1 MNLTNK
7 LTFVGKSES
16 MTFEGYFVIAV
27 IVIMIIALVNDWMRP
42 GLLLFSA
49 LVVLMAAGVVNTEES
64 LAGFSNKGM
73 LTVAVL
79 FLVSEGV
86 RQTGALNI
94 VARAFLP
101 RRRGKMPITLTKI
114 LLPVS
119 FISAFLNNTPVVIIF
134 APMVRKWAEKMNLS
148 PQKFLIPLSYATI
161 LGGICTLIGTSTNLV
176 VHGLML
182 ENGFK
187 GLYMFELGKVGIW
200 IALAGFIY
208 LAFIGHRILPGKK
221 NNNRRNILDYKEYFL
236 DATLPANSSLVGEE
250 ITNGRSH
257 QLKNIIVHSIER
269 HGEII
274 DSRKGKYKIQQDDKL
289 VIAVKP
295 DVLEN
300 LVPQRKLEFK
310 ALKGFGKFYKSTEIK
325 QIEAVIAPRF
335 PGINQTVDEF
345 DFLNHYQA
353 EVLAV
358 HRNGET
364 ISTNVGSFR
373 MKAGDS
379 IVLLTNE
386 YFIKNWGESTS
397 FYLTSFI
404 GEIPPPR
411 YKGQRLIAILLVLI
425 MIIGAT
431 VGRYF
436 PEINGNH
443 MDMFY
448 FAAIVAVVMAW
459 VNILPN
465 RKYTKAIS
473 WDVLITIACAFGLSK
488 ALQNSGAADS
498 IAMTAINFSK
508 SFGPLGVLITIYLI
522 TTISTEIITNNAAAA
537 LVFPIAYSAATQM
550 HVDPKPFFI
559 AICIA
564 ASASF
569 STPIGYQTNLIVQ
582 GLGNYKFADYVKVG
596 LPLNIIAF
604 VISIILIPRI
614 WPF

>member
-1 MNLTNK
+1 
-7 LTFVGKSES
+7 
-16 MTFEGYFVIAV
+16 MTFEGYFVLGV
-27 IVIMIIALVNDWMRP
+27 ILIMIVALVNDWMRP
-42 GLLLFSA
+42 GMLLFST
-49 LVVLMAAGVVNTEES
+49 LVVLMATGVINTNES

-94 VARAFLP
+94 LARAFLP
-101 RRRGKMPITLTKI
+101 RRRGRMPITLAKI
-114 LLPVS
+114 LIPVS
-119 FISAFLNNTPVVIIF
+119 ALSAFLNNTPVVIIF

-182 ENGFK
+182 ENDLS
-187 GLYMFELGKVGIW
+187 GLHMFELGKVGIW
-200 IALAGFIY
+200 IALAGFLY
-208 LAFIGHRILPGKK
+208 LSFIGHKILPGKK
-221 NNNRRNILDYKEYFL
+221 HKNKRNRLDYKEYYL
-236 DATLPANSSLVGEE
+236 DANIPNNSSLVGEE
-250 ITNGRSH
+250 INNGRTH
-257 QLKNIIVHSIER
+257 QLKGVIIRTIER
-269 HGEII
+269 EGETI
-274 DSRKGKYKIQQDDKL
+274 DTSKGRFTLEQDDTL
-289 VIAVKP
+289 VISVKNEI
-295 DVLEN
+295 LETLIN
-300 LVPQRKLEFK
+300 QRKLEFK
-310 ALKGFGKFYKSTEIK
+310 ALKGFGRFYKSTDIK
-325 QIEAVIAPRF
+325 QIEAVLAPRF
-335 PGINQTVDEF
+335 PGINQTIDEF

-364 ISTNVGSFR
+364 ISTNVGSVR
-373 MKAGDS
+373 MKDGDS
-379 IVLLTNE
+379 LVLLTNE
-386 YFIKNWGESTS
+386 NFIKNWGESKV

-411 YKGQRLIAILLVLI
+411 YKGQRLFALLLVLL

-431 VGRYF
+431 FGRYF
-436 PEINGNH
+436 PEVGGNQL
-443 MDMFY
+443 DMFY
-448 FAAIVAVVMAW
+448 FAAIVAVLMAW
-459 VNILPN
+459 INVLPN

-522 TTISTEIITNNAAAA
+522 TTIFTELITNNAAAA
-537 LVFPIAYSAATQM
+537 LVFPIAYSAATQLG
-550 HVDPKPFFI
+550 VDPKPFFI
-559 AICIA
+559 TICIA

-569 STPIGYQTNLIVQ
+569 ATPIGYQTNLLVQ
-582 GLGNYKFADYVKVG
+582 GLGNYKFSDYTKTG
-596 LPLNIIAF
+596 LPLNILAF
-604 VISIILIPRI
+604 IISIILIPII

>member
-1 MNLTNK
+1 
-7 LTFVGKSES
+7 
-16 MTFEGYFVIAV
+16 MTFEGYFVIGV
-27 IVIMIIALVNDWMRP
+27 IVLMIVALVNDWMRP
-42 GLLLFSA
+42 GMLLFSA
-49 LVVLMAAGVVNTEES
+49 LVVLMASGVINTQES

-101 RRRGKMPITLTKI
+101 KRRGKMPIILAKI
-114 LLPVS
+114 LIPVS
-119 FISAFLNNTPVVIIF
+119 VISAFLNNTPVVIIF
-134 APMVRKWAEKMNLS
+134 APMVRNWAEKMNLS

-182 ENGFK
+182 ENGLQ

-200 IALAGFIY
+200 IALAGFVY
-208 LAFIGHRILPGKK
+208 LMFIGHKLLPRKK
-221 NNNRRNILDYKEYFL
+221 NNNKRNRQDYKEYFL
-236 DATLPANSSLVGEE
+236 DATLPPNSSLAEVE
-250 ITNGRSH
+250 IVNGRTH
-257 QLKNIIVHSIER
+257 QLKDVIVISIER
-269 HGEII
+269 NGDII
-274 DSRKGKYKIQQDDKL
+274 DTRKGRFNLENDDKL
-289 VIAVKP
+289 VIAVKSEN
-295 DVLEN
+295 LEN
-300 LVPQRKLEFK
+300 LINRRKLEFK
-310 ALKGFGKFYKSTEIK
+310 ALKGFGKFYKSTDIK

-335 PGINQTVDEF
+335 PGINQTIDEF

-364 ISTNVGSFR
+364 ISTNVGSIR

-379 IVLLTNE
+379 IMLLTNE
-386 YFIKNWGESTS
+386 NFIKNWGESKI

-411 YKGQRLIAILLVLI
+411 YRGQRLFALLLVLL

-431 VGRYF
+431 FGRYL
-436 PEINGNH
+436 PEVGGNQL
-443 MDMFY
+443 DMFY
-448 FAAIVAVVMAW
+448 FASIVAVLMTW
-459 VNILPN
+459 INILPN

-498 IAMTAINFSK
+498 IATTAINFSK
-508 SFGPLGVLITIYLI
+508 SFGPIGVLITIYLI
-522 TTISTEIITNNAAAA
+522 TTIFTEIITNNAAAA
-537 LVFPIAYSAATQM
+537 LIFPIAYSAANQM
-550 HVDPKPFFI
+550 GVDPKPFFI

-569 STPIGYQTNLIVQ
+569 ATPIGYQTNLLVQ
-582 GLGNYKFADYVKVG
+582 GLGNYKFSDYTKAG
-596 LPLNIIAF
+596 LPLNILAF
-604 VISIILIPRI
+604 IISVILIPLI

>member
-1 MNLTNK
+1 
-7 LTFVGKSES
+7 

-27 IVIMIIALVNDWMRP
+27 IILMIIALINDWMRP

-49 LVVLMAAGVVNTEES
+49 LVVLMAAGIVNTNES

-94 VARAFLP
+94 VARTFLP
-101 RRRGKMPITLTKI
+101 KRRGKMPVTLAKI
-114 LLPVS
+114 LIPVS

-134 APMVRKWAEKMNLS
+134 APMVRAWAEKMNLS

-182 ENGFK
+182 ENGFD

-208 LAFIGHRILPGKK
+208 LSFIGHRLLPGKK
-221 NNNRRNILDYKEYFL
+221 NKNKRDVLDYKEYFL
-236 DATLPANSSLVGEE
+236 DATLPPNSPLAGEE
-250 ITNGRSH
+250 INNGRTH
-257 QLKNIIVHSIER
+257 QLKDTIIHSIER
-269 HGEII
+269 EEEII
-274 DSRKGKYKIQQDDKL
+274 ETRKGKFTLQQNDKL
-289 VIAVKP
+289 VIAVKSE
-295 DVLEN
+295 VLEN

-310 ALKGFGKFYKSTEIK
+310 ALKGFGKFYKSTDIK

-335 PGINQTVDEF
+335 PGINKTVEDF

-358 HRNGET
+358 YRNGET

-379 IVLLTNE
+379 LVLLTNE
-386 YFIKNWGESTS
+386 NFIKNWGESTG

-411 YKGQRLIAILLVLI
+411 YKGQRLLALLLVLL
-425 MIIGAT
+425 MILGAT
-431 VGRYF
+431 FGRYL
-436 PEINGNH
+436 PEVGGNKL
-443 MDMFY
+443 DMFY
-448 FAAIVAVVMAW
+448 FAAVVAVLMAW
-459 VNILPN
+459 INVLPN

-473 WDVLITIACAFGLSK
+473 WDILITIACAFGLSK
-488 ALQNSGAADS
+488 ALQNSGAADG
-498 IAMTAINFSK
+498 IATTAINFSK
-508 SFGPLGVLITIYLI
+508 SFGPIGVLITIYLI
-522 TTISTEIITNNAAAA
+522 TNIFTEIITNNAAAA
-537 LVFPIAYSAATQM
+537 LIFPIAYSAATQM
-550 HVDPKPFFI
+550 GVDPKPFFI

-569 STPIGYQTNLIVQ
+569 SSPIGYQTNLLVQ
-582 GLGNYKFADYVKVG
+582 GLGNYKFGDYVKVG
-596 LPLNIIAF
+596 LPLNLIAF
-604 VISIILIPRI
+604 IISVILIPMI

>member
-1 MNLTNK
+1 
-7 LTFVGKSES
+7 

-27 IVIMIIALVNDWMRP
+27 IVLMIIALVNDWMRP

-49 LVVLMAAGVVNTEES
+49 LVVLMAGGIVSTEES

-86 RQTGALNI
+86 RNSGALNI

-101 RRRGKMPITLTKI
+101 KRRGKMPILLAKI
-114 LLPVS
+114 LIPVS

-134 APMVRKWAEKMNLS
+134 APMVRAWAEKMNLS

-182 ENGFK
+182 ENGFN
-187 GLYMFELGKVGIW
+187 GLFMFELGKVGIW

-208 LAFIGHRILPGKK
+208 LSFIGHRLLPGKK
-221 NNNRRNILDYKEYFL
+221 NNNKRDSLDYKEYFL
-236 DATLPANSSLVGEE
+236 DATLPRNSVLAGEE
-250 ITNGRSH
+250 INNGRSH
-257 QLKNIIVHSIER
+257 QLKDIIVHSIER
-269 HGEII
+269 DQEII
-274 DSRKGKYKIQQDDKL
+274 DTRKGKFTLQQDDKL

-295 DVLEN
+295 EVLET
-300 LVPQRKLEFK
+300 LVPQRRLQFK
-310 ALKGFGKFYKSTEIK
+310 ALKGFGRFYKSTDIK
-325 QIEAVIAPRF
+325 QIEVVIAPRF
-335 PGINQTVDEF
+335 PGINQTVEQF

-364 ISTNVGSFR
+364 ISTDVGSFR

-379 IVLLTNE
+379 LVLLTNE
-386 YFIKNWGESTS
+386 HFIKNWGESTS

-404 GEIPPPR
+404 GEIPPPL
-411 YKGQRLIAILLVLI
+411 YKGQRLFALLLVLL
-425 MIIGAT
+425 MILGAT
-431 VGRYF
+431 FGRYL
-436 PEINGNH
+436 PDVGGNKL
-443 MDMFY
+443 DMFY
-448 FAAIVAVVMAW
+448 FAAIVAVLMAW
-459 VNILPN
+459 INVLPN

-498 IAMTAINFSK
+498 IATTAINFSK
-508 SFGPLGVLITIYLI
+508 AFGPIGVLVTVYLI
-522 TTISTEIITNNAAAA
+522 TTIFTEIITNNAAAA
-537 LVFPIAYSAATQM
+537 LVFPIAFSAANQM
-550 HVDPKPFFI
+550 GIDPKPFFI

-569 STPIGYQTNLIVQ
+569 STPIGYQTNLLVQ
-582 GLGNYKFADYVKVG
+582 GLGNYKFGDYIKVG
-596 LPLNIIAF
+596 LPMNLIAF
-604 VISIILIPRI
+604 IISVTLIPMI

>member
-1 MNLTNK
+1 
-7 LTFVGKSES
+7 
-16 MTFEGYFVIAV
+16 MTFEGYFVLTV
-27 IVIMIIALVNDWMRP
+27 IIIMIIALIYDWMRP

-49 LVVLMAAGVVNTEES
+49 LIVLMAAGVINSKES

-94 VARAFLP
+94 VAKAFLP
-101 RRRGKMPITLTKI
+101 KRRGKMSITMAKI
-114 LLPVS
+114 MIPVS
-119 FISAFLNNTPVVIIF
+119 AISAFLNNTPVVIIF
-134 APMVRKWAEKMNLS
+134 APMIRNWAEKMNLS

-182 ENGFK
+182 ENGTK
-187 GLYMFELGKVGIW
+187 GLNMFELGKVGIW

-208 LAFIGHRILPGKK
+208 LSFFAHKLLPGQK
-221 NNNRRNILDYKEYFL
+221 NKTKRQRHDYKEYFL
-236 DATLPANSSLVGEE
+236 DAGVPANSSLAGEE
-250 ITNGRSH
+250 ITNGRCH
-257 QLKNIIVHSIER
+257 QLKNITVYSIER
-269 HGEII
+269 DGEII
-274 DSRKGKYKIQQDDKL
+274 DSRKGKQAIRANDKL
-289 VIAVKP
+289 VIAVRSEALIP
-295 DVLEN
+295 LIT
-300 LVPQRKLEFK
+300 QRKLELK
-310 ALKGFGKFYKSTEIK
+310 AMQGFGKFYKSTDIK

-335 PGINQTVDEF
+335 PGINQTIDEF

-358 HRNGET
+358 YRNGET
-364 ISTNVGSFR
+364 VSTNVGSVR

-379 IVLLTNE
+379 LVLLTNE
-386 YFIKNWGESTS
+386 NFIKNWSGSTS

-404 GEIPPPR
+404 GEVPPPR
-411 YKGQRLIAILLVLI
+411 YKGQRLFALLLVLL
-425 MIIGAT
+425 MI
-431 VGRYF
+431 VGTTAGQF
-436 PEINGNH
+436 LPEIDGEH
-443 MDMFY
+443 PDMFY
-448 FAAIVAVVMAW
+448 FAALVAILMSW

-473 WDVLITIACAFGLSK
+473 WDVLITIACAFGISK

-522 TTISTEIITNNAAAA
+522 TNIFTEVITNNAAAA
-537 LVFPIAYSAATQM
+537 LIFPIAFSAAHQL
-550 HVDPKPFFI
+550 HVDPKPFCI

-569 STPIGYQTNLIVQ
+569 STPIGYQTNLLVQ
-582 GLGNYKFADYVKVG
+582 GLGNYKFGDYVKTG
-596 LPLNIIAF
+596 IPLNIIAF
-604 VISIILIPRI
+604 IISVTLIPLI

>member
-1 MNLTNK
+1 
-7 LTFVGKSES
+7 
-16 MTFEGYFVIAV
+16 MTFEGYFVLAV
-27 IVIMIIALVNDWMRP
+27 IVIMIVALVYDWMRP

-49 LVVLMAAGVVNTEES
+49 LVVLMATGVVNTQES

-101 RRRGKMPITLTKI
+101 KRRGKMPITLAKI
-114 LLPVS
+114 LIPVS
-119 FISAFLNNTPVVIIF
+119 AISAFLNNTPVVIIF
-134 APMVRKWAEKMNLS
+134 APMIKNWAEKMNLS

-182 ENGFK
+182 QNNLS

-208 LAFIGHRILPGKK
+208 LAFLGHKLLPGQK
-221 NNNRRNILDYKEYFL
+221 NRSKRHYQDYKEYFL
-236 DATLPANSSLVGEE
+236 DACLPQNSSLVGQE
-250 ITNGRSH
+250 INNGRTH
-257 QLKNIIVHSIER
+257 LLKDIIIHSIER
-269 HGEII
+269 DNKII
-274 DSRKGKYKIQQDDKL
+274 DTRKGRFELQQDDKL
-289 VIAVKP
+289 VVAVKT
-295 DVLEN
+295 DA
-300 LVPQRKLEFK
+300 LVPLVTHRKLELK
-310 ALKGFGKFYKSTEIK
+310 AMKGFGKFYKSTDIK
-325 QIEAVIAPRF
+325 QIETVIAPRF
-335 PGINQTVDEF
+335 PGINQTIDEF

-358 HRNGET
+358 YRNGET
-364 ISTNVGSFR
+364 ISTNVGSVR

-379 IVLLTNE
+379 LVLLTNE
-386 YFIKNWGESTS
+386 NFIKNWGESKI

-411 YKGQRLIAILLVLI
+411 YRGQRLFAILLVLL
-425 MIIGAT
+425 MIVGAT
-431 VGRYF
+431 VGRYL
-436 PEINGNH
+436 PEINGEH
-443 MDMFY
+443 PDMFY
-448 FAAIVAVVMAW
+448 FAAIVAILMAW
-459 VNILPN
+459 INILPN

-488 ALQNSGAADS
+488 ALQNSGAADN
-498 IAMTAINFSK
+498 IAHTAINFSK

-522 TTISTEIITNNAAAA
+522 TALFTEVITNNAAAA
-537 LVFPIAYSAATQM
+537 LVFPIAYSAAQQM
-550 HVDPKPFFI
+550 NVDPKPFFI

-569 STPIGYQTNLIVQ
+569 ATPIGYQTNLLVQ
-582 GLGNYKFADYVKVG
+582 GLGNYKFSDYTKIG
-596 LPLNIIAF
+596 LPLNVIAF
-604 VISIILIPRI
+604 IISIILIPMI

>member
-1 MNLTNK
+1 
-7 LTFVGKSES
+7 
-16 MTFEGYFVIAV
+16 MTFEGYFVLAV
-27 IVIMIIALVNDWMRP
+27 IFIMIIALVYDWMRP

-49 LVVLMAAGVVNTEES
+49 LVILMATGVITSKES

-101 RRRGKMPITLTKI
+101 KRRGKMPVTLAKI
-114 LLPVS
+114 MIPVS
-119 FISAFLNNTPVVIIF
+119 AISAFLNNTPVVIIF
-134 APMVRKWAEKMNLS
+134 APMIKNWAEKMNLS

-182 ENGFK
+182 QNGLP
-187 GLYMFELGKVGIW
+187 GLNMFELGKVGIW

-208 LAFIGHRILPGKK
+208 LSFIGHKILPGEK
-221 NNNRRNILDYKEYFL
+221 NQTKRQRQDYKEYFL
-236 DATLPANSSLVGEE
+236 DASLPPNSSLAGEE
-250 ITNGRSH
+250 INNGRCHS
-257 QLKNIIVHSIER
+257 LKDITIHSIER
-269 HGEII
+269 DGKII
-274 DSRKGKYKIQQDDKL
+274 DTRKGKLEIQQNDKL
-289 VIAVKP
+289 VIAVKS
-295 DVLEN
+295 ES
-300 LVPQRKLEFK
+300 LVPLVTHRKLELK
-310 ALKGFGKFYKSTEIK
+310 AMKGFGRFYKSTDIK

-335 PGINQTVDEF
+335 PGINQTIDEF

-353 EVLAV
+353 EVMAV
-358 HRNGET
+358 YRNGET
-364 ISTNVGSFR
+364 ISTNVGSVR
-373 MKAGDS
+373 MKTGDS
-379 IVLLTNE
+379 LVLLTNE
-386 YFIKNWGESTS
+386 NFIKNWGGSTS

-411 YKGQRLIAILLVLI
+411 YRGQRLFALLLVLL

-431 VGRYF
+431 AGQYL
-436 PEINGNH
+436 PEINGERP
-443 MDMFY
+443 DMFY
-448 FAAIVAVVMAW
+448 FAAIVAILMAW
-459 VNILPN
+459 INILPN

-473 WDVLITIACAFGLSK
+473 WDVLITIASAFGISK

-508 SFGPLGVLITIYLI
+508 SFGPIGVLVTIYLI
-522 TTISTEIITNNAAAA
+522 TTIFTEVITNNAAAA
-537 LVFPIAYSAATQM
+537 LVFPIAYSAAQQL

-569 STPIGYQTNLIVQ
+569 ATPIGYQTNLLVQ
-582 GLGNYKFADYVKVG
+582 GLGNYKFSDYTKVG

-604 VISIILIPRI
+604 IISVTIIPLI

>member
-1 MNLTNK
+1 
-7 LTFVGKSES
+7 

-27 IVIMIIALVNDWMRP
+27 IVLMIIALINDWMRP

-49 LVVLMAAGVVNTEES
+49 LVVLMAAGIVTTEES

-101 RRRGKMPITLTKI
+101 KRRGKMPITLLKI

-134 APMVRKWAEKMNLS
+134 APMIKNWAEKMNLS

-182 ENGFK
+182 ENGFS
-187 GLYMFELGKVGIW
+187 GLFMFELGKVGIW
-200 IALAGFIY
+200 IALAGFLY
-208 LAFIGHRILPGKK
+208 LAFVGHHILPGKK
-221 NNNRRNILDYKEYFL
+221 DSNKRDSLDYKEYFL
-236 DATLPANSSLVGEE
+236 DATLPPNSSLAGEE
-250 ITNGRSH
+250 ITNGRTH
-257 QLKNIIVHSIER
+257 QLKDIIIHSIKR
-269 HGEII
+269 GNKII
-274 DSRKGKYKIQQDDKL
+274 DTKRGKFTLQQKDKL
-289 VIAVKP
+289 VIAVKSE
-295 DVLEN
+295 VLEN

-310 ALKGFGKFYKSTEIK
+310 ALKGFGRFYKSTDIK

-335 PGINQTVDEF
+335 PGINQTVDDF

-358 HRNGET
+358 YRNGET
-364 ISTNVGSFR
+364 ISSNVGSFR

-379 IVLLTNE
+379 LVLLTNE
-386 YFIKNWGESTS
+386 NFIKNWGESTG

-411 YKGQRLIAILLVLI
+411 YKGQRLFALLLVLL
-425 MIIGAT
+425 MIVGAT
-431 VGRYF
+431 LGRYL
-436 PEINGNH
+436 PEVGGNQL
-443 MDMFY
+443 DMFY

-459 VNILPN
+459 INVLPN

-488 ALQNSGAADS
+488 ALQSSGAADS

-508 SFGPLGVLITIYLI
+508 SYGPLGVLITIYLI
-522 TTISTEIITNNAAAA
+522 TTIFTEIITNNAAAA

-550 HVDPKPFFI
+550 GVDPKPFFI

-569 STPIGYQTNLIVQ
+569 SSPIGYQTNLLVQ
-582 GLGNYKFADYVKVG
+582 GLGNYKFGDYTKVG

-604 VISIILIPRI
+604 IISIILIPTI

>member
-1 MNLTNK
+1 M
-7 LTFVGKSES
+7 S
-16 MTFEGYFVIAV
+16 FEGYFVIGV
-27 IVIMIIALVNDWMRP
+27 ILLMIVALINDWMRP
-42 GLLLFSA
+42 GFLLFSA
-49 LVVLMAAGVVNTEES
+49 LVVLMVSGVISTEES

-86 RQTGALNI
+86 RQTGSLNI
-94 VARAFLP
+94 LARAFLP
-101 RRRGKMPITLTKI
+101 KRRGKMPIILVKI

-119 FISAFLNNTPVVIIF
+119 ALSAFLNNTPVVIIF
-134 APMVRKWAEKMNLS
+134 APMVRNWAEKMNLS

-161 LGGICTLIGTSTNLV
+161 FGGICTLIGTSTNLV

-182 ENGFK
+182 ENGLV
-187 GLYMFELGKVGIW
+187 GLHMFELGKVGIW
-200 IALAGFIY
+200 IALTGFIY
-208 LAFIGHRILPGKK
+208 LAFIGHKILPGKK
-221 NNNRRNILDYKEYFL
+221 NNNKRNRLDYKEYFL
-236 DATLPANSSLVGEE
+236 DANLPSNSSLAGEE
-250 ITNGRSH
+250 INNGRSH
-257 QLKNIIVHSIER
+257 QLKDISVRSIER
-269 HGEII
+269 NGKTIDTRKGKFILEQNDTLVISVKGEII
-274 DSRKGKYKIQQDDKL
+274 ERLI
-289 VIAVKP
+289 
-295 DVLEN
+295 N
-300 LVPQRKLEFK
+300 QRKLEFK
-310 ALKGFGKFYKSTEIK
+310 ALKGFGNFYKSTDIK

-335 PGINQTVDEF
+335 PGINQTIDEF

-364 ISTNVGSFR
+364 ISTNVGSVR
-373 MKAGDS
+373 KKDGDGL
-379 IVLLTNE
+379 VLLTNE
-386 YFIKNWGESTS
+386 SFIKNWGESKV

-411 YKGQRLIAILLVLI
+411 YKGQRLFALLLVLL
-425 MIIGAT
+425 MIIGT
-431 VGRYF
+431 TLGRYL
-436 PEINGNH
+436 PEVGGNKL
-443 MDMFY
+443 DMFY
-448 FAAIVAVVMAW
+448 FASIVAVLMAW
-459 VNILPN
+459 INVLPN

-522 TTISTEIITNNAAAA
+522 TTIFTEIITNNAAAA
-537 LVFPIAYSAATQM
+537 LVFPIAYSAANQM
-550 HVDPKPFFI
+550 GVDPKPFFI

-569 STPIGYQTNLIVQ
+569 ATPIGYQTNLLVQ
-582 GLGNYKFADYVKVG
+582 GLGNYKFSDYTKTG

-604 VISIILIPRI
+604 IISIIIIPMI

>member
-1 MNLTNK
+1 
-7 LTFVGKSES
+7 
-16 MTFEGYFVIAV
+16 MTFEGYFVIGV
-27 IVIMIIALVNDWMRP
+27 IFLMIVALINDWMRP

-49 LVVLMAAGVVNTEES
+49 LVVLMASGVINTEES

-86 RQTGALNI
+86 RQTGTLNI
-94 VARAFLP
+94 LARAFLP
-101 RRRGKMPITLTKI
+101 KRRGKMPITLAKI
-114 LLPVS
+114 LIPVS
-119 FISAFLNNTPVVIIF
+119 ILSAFLNNTPVVIIF
-134 APMVRKWAEKMNLS
+134 APMVKNWAEKMNLS

-182 ENGFK
+182 ENGLD
-187 GLYMFELGKVGIW
+187 GLHMFELGKVGIW

-208 LAFIGHRILPGKK
+208 LSFIGHKILPGKK
-221 NNNRRNILDYKEYFL
+221 NNSNRSRQDYKEYFL
-236 DATLPANSSLVGEE
+236 DAKLPSNSSLVGLE
-250 ITNGRSH
+250 INNGRSH
-257 QLKNIIVHSIER
+257 QLKDIIVRTIER
-269 HGEII
+269 NGETIDTSKGKFNLGQDDTLVLSVKGEII
-274 DSRKGKYKIQQDDKL
+274 ERLI
-289 VIAVKP
+289 
-295 DVLEN
+295 N
-300 LVPQRKLEFK
+300 QRKFEFK
-310 ALKGFGKFYKSTEIK
+310 ALKGFGNFYKSTDIK

-335 PGINQTVDEF
+335 PGINQTIDEF

-364 ISTNVGSFR
+364 ISTNVGSVS
-373 MKAGDS
+373 MKDGDS
-379 IVLLTNE
+379 LVLLTNE
-386 YFIKNWGESTS
+386 HFIKNWGESKI

-411 YKGQRLIAILLVLI
+411 YKGQRLLALLLVLL
-425 MIIGAT
+425 MIIGT
-431 VGRYF
+431 TLGRYL
-436 PEINGNH
+436 PEVGGNQL
-443 MDMFY
+443 DMFY
-448 FAAIVAVVMAW
+448 FASIVAILMAW
-459 VNILPN
+459 INVLPN

-498 IAMTAINFSK
+498 IATTAINFSK

-522 TTISTEIITNNAAAA
+522 TTVFTEIITNNAAAA
-537 LVFPIAYSAATQM
+537 LVFPIAYSAATQLG
-550 HVDPKPFFI
+550 VDPKPFFI
-559 AICIA
+559 VICIA

-569 STPIGYQTNLIVQ
+569 ATPIGYQTNLLVQ
-582 GLGNYKFADYVKVG
+582 GLGNYKFSDYTKTG
-596 LPLNIIAF
+596 LPLNILAF
-604 VISIILIPRI
+604 IISIIVIPMI

>member
-1 MNLTNK
+1 MK
-7 LTFVGKSES
+7 KSLL

-27 IVIMIIALVNDWMRP
+27 IVLMIIALINDWMRP
-42 GLLLFSA
+42 GLLVFSA
-49 LVVLMAAGVVNTEES
+49 LVVLMAAGVVSSTES

-101 RRRGKMPITLTKI
+101 KRRGKMPVTLAKI
-114 LLPVS
+114 LVPVS

-134 APMVRKWAEKMNLS
+134 APMIKNWAEKMNLS

-161 LGGICTLIGTSTNLV
+161 LGGMCTLIGTSTNLV

-182 ENGFK
+182 ENGFD
-187 GLYMFELGKVGIW
+187 GLFMFELGKVGIW
-200 IALAGFIY
+200 IALAGFFY
-208 LAFIGHRILPGKK
+208 LSFVGHRLLPGKK
-221 NNNRRNILDYKEYFL
+221 DNNKRDSLDYKEYFL
-236 DATLPANSSLVGEE
+236 DATLPSNSSLVGEE

-257 QLKNIIVHSIER
+257 QLKNIIIHSIQRGKETL
-269 HGEII
+269 
-274 DSRKGKYKIQQDDKL
+274 DTRKGKFVLQQDDKL
-289 VIAVKP
+289 VIAVKSE
-295 DVLEN
+295 VLEN
-300 LVPQRKLEFK
+300 LIPQRKLEFK
-310 ALKGFGKFYKSTEIK
+310 ALKGFGKFYKSTDIK

-358 HRNGET
+358 YRNGET

-379 IVLLTNE
+379 LVLLTNE
-386 YFIKNWGESTS
+386 NFIKNWGESTG

-411 YKGQRLIAILLVLI
+411 YKGQRLLAILLVLF

-431 VGRYF
+431 VGRYL
-436 PEINGNH
+436 PEVGGNQL
-443 MDMFY
+443 DMFY
-448 FAAIVAVVMAW
+448 FAAIVAVLMAW
-459 VNILPN
+459 INVLPN

-473 WDVLITIACAFGLSK
+473 WDVLITIACAFGVSK
-488 ALQNSGAADS
+488 ALQNSGAADA
-498 IAMTAINFSK
+498 IANTAINFSK

-522 TTISTEIITNNAAAA
+522 TTVFTEIITNNAAAA
-537 LVFPIAYSAATQM
+537 LVFPIAFSAANQLG
-550 HVDPKPFFI
+550 VDPKPFFI

-569 STPIGYQTNLIVQ
+569 SSPIGYQTNLLVQ
-582 GLGNYKFADYVKVG
+582 GLGNYKFGDYTKVG
-596 LPLNIIAF
+596 LPLNLIAF
-604 VISIILIPRI
+604 IMSIILIPMI

>member
-1 MNLTNK
+1 
-7 LTFVGKSES
+7 
-16 MTFEGYFVIAV
+16 MTFEGYFVIGV
-27 IVIMIIALVNDWMRP
+27 IAIMIIALIKDWMRP
-42 GLLLFSA
+42 GMLLFSA
-49 LVVLMAAGVVNTEES
+49 LVVLMGTGVVNTQES

-94 VARAFLP
+94 VARTFLP
-101 RRRGKMPITLTKI
+101 RRRGKMPIVLAKI

-119 FISAFLNNTPVVIIF
+119 VISAFLNNTPVVIIF
-134 APMVRKWAEKMNLS
+134 APMVRNWAEKMNLS

-182 ENGFK
+182 ENGLK

-200 IALAGFIY
+200 IALAGLIY
-208 LAFIGHRILPGKK
+208 LAFLGHKILPGKK
-221 NNNRRNILDYKEYFL
+221 NEHKRNRFDYKEYFL
-236 DATLPANSSLVGEE
+236 DATLPDNSSLVGEE
-250 ITNGRSH
+250 LSNGRSH
-257 QLKNIIVHSIER
+257 QLKDVIVQSVER
-269 HGEII
+269 NGEII
-274 DSRKGKYKIQQDDKL
+274 DTKKGPFVLEQDDKL
-289 VIAVKP
+289 VISVKSEN
-295 DVLEN
+295 LEN
-300 LVPQRKLEFK
+300 LIIRRKLEFK
-310 ALKGFGKFYKSTEIK
+310 ALKGFGNFYKSTDIK

-335 PGINQTVDEF
+335 PGINQTIDEF

-364 ISTNVGSFR
+364 ISTNVGSVR

-379 IVLLTNE
+379 LMLLTNE
-386 YFIKNWGESTS
+386 NFIKNWGESKI

-411 YKGQRLIAILLVLI
+411 YKGQRLFALLLVIL
-425 MIIGAT
+425 MIAGAT
-431 VGRYF
+431 FGRYF
-436 PEINGNH
+436 PEVGGNQL
-443 MDMFY
+443 DMFY
-448 FAAIVAVVMAW
+448 FASIVAVLMTW
-459 VNILPN
+459 INILPN

-522 TTISTEIITNNAAAA
+522 TSIFTEIITNNAAAA
-537 LVFPIAYSAATQM
+537 LVFPIAFAAAKQLG
-550 HVDPKPFFI
+550 VDPKPFLI

-569 STPIGYQTNLIVQ
+569 ATPIGYQTNLLVQ
-582 GLGNYKFADYVKVG
+582 GLGNYKFSDYTKAG

-604 VISIILIPRI
+604 IISIILIPII
-614 WPF
+614 WPFYP

>member
-1 MNLTNK
+1 M
-7 LTFVGKSES
+7 S
-16 MTFEGYFVIAV
+16 FEGYFVIGV
-27 IVIMIIALVNDWMRP
+27 ILLMIVALVNDWMRP
-42 GLLLFSA
+42 GMLLFSA
-49 LVVLMAAGVVNTEES
+49 MVVLMATGVINTEES
-64 LAGFSNKGM
+64 VAGFSNKGM

-94 VARAFLP
+94 LARAFLP
-101 RRRGKMPITLTKI
+101 KRRGRMPITLTKI

-119 FISAFLNNTPVVIIF
+119 ALSAFLNNTPVVIIF

-182 ENGFK
+182 ENGMP
-187 GLYMFELGKVGIW
+187 GLHMFELGKVGIW
-200 IALAGFIY
+200 IALTGFIY
-208 LAFIGHRILPGKK
+208 LAFIGHKILPGKK
-221 NNNRRNILDYKEYFL
+221 NNSNLNRQDYKEYFL
-236 DATLPANSSLVGEE
+236 DANLPANSSLVGEE
-250 ITNGRSH
+250 ISNGRSH
-257 QLKNIIVHSIER
+257 QLKDIIVRSIER
-269 HGEII
+269 NGEVIDTQKGKFTLEQNDTLVISVKGEII
-274 DSRKGKYKIQQDDKL
+274 ERLI
-289 VIAVKP
+289 
-295 DVLEN
+295 N
-300 LVPQRKLEFK
+300 QRKFEFK
-310 ALKGFGKFYKSTEIK
+310 ALKGFGNFYKSTDIK

-335 PGINQTVDEF
+335 PGINQTIDEF

-364 ISTNVGSFR
+364 ISTNVGSVR
-373 MKAGDS
+373 MKDGDS
-379 IVLLTNE
+379 LVLLTNE
-386 YFIKNWGESTS
+386 NFIKNWGESKI

-411 YKGQRLIAILLVLI
+411 YKGQRLFALLLVLL
-425 MIIGAT
+425 MIIGT
-431 VGRYF
+431 TLGRYL
-436 PEINGNH
+436 PEVGGNQL
-443 MDMFY
+443 DMFY
-448 FAAIVAVVMAW
+448 FASIVAILMAW
-459 VNILPN
+459 INVLPN
-465 RKYTKAIS
+465 RKYTRAIS

-498 IAMTAINFSK
+498 IATTAINFSK

-522 TTISTEIITNNAAAA
+522 TTIFTEIITNNAAAA
-537 LVFPIAYSAATQM
+537 LVFPIAYSAASQLG
-550 HVDPKPFFI
+550 VDPKPFFI

-569 STPIGYQTNLIVQ
+569 ATPIGYQTNLLVQ
-582 GLGNYKFADYVKVG
+582 GLGNYKFSDYTKTG
-596 LPLNIIAF
+596 LPLNILAF
-604 VISIILIPRI
+604 IISIIAIPMI

>member
-1 MNLTNK
+1 M
-7 LTFVGKSES
+7 S
-16 MTFEGYFVIAV
+16 FEGYFVIGV
-27 IVIMIIALVNDWMRP
+27 ILLMIVALINDWMRP
-42 GLLLFSA
+42 GFLLFSA
-49 LVVLMAAGVVNTEES
+49 LVVLMVSGVISTEES

-86 RQTGALNI
+86 RQTGSLNI
-94 VARAFLP
+94 LARAFLP
-101 RRRGKMPITLTKI
+101 KRRGKMPIILVKI

-119 FISAFLNNTPVVIIF
+119 ALSAFLNNTPVVIIF
-134 APMVRKWAEKMNLS
+134 APMVRNWAEKMNLS

-161 LGGICTLIGTSTNLV
+161 FGGICTLIGTSTNLV

-182 ENGFK
+182 ENGLV
-187 GLYMFELGKVGIW
+187 GLHMFELGKVGIW
-200 IALAGFIY
+200 IALTGFIY
-208 LAFIGHRILPGKK
+208 LAFIGHKILPGKK
-221 NNNRRNILDYKEYFL
+221 NNNKRNRLDYKEYFL
-236 DATLPANSSLVGEE
+236 DANLPSNSSLAGEE
-250 ITNGRSH
+250 INNGRSH
-257 QLKNIIVHSIER
+257 QLKDISVRSIER
-269 HGEII
+269 NGKTIDTRKGKFILEQNDTLVISVKGEII
-274 DSRKGKYKIQQDDKL
+274 ERLI
-289 VIAVKP
+289 
-295 DVLEN
+295 N
-300 LVPQRKLEFK
+300 QRKLEFK
-310 ALKGFGKFYKSTEIK
+310 ALKGFGNFYKSTDIK

-335 PGINQTVDEF
+335 PGINQTIDEF

-364 ISTNVGSFR
+364 ISTNVGSVR
-373 MKAGDS
+373 MKDGDGL
-379 IVLLTNE
+379 VLLTNE
-386 YFIKNWGESTS
+386 SFIKNWGESKV

-411 YKGQRLIAILLVLI
+411 YKGQRLFALLLVLL
-425 MIIGAT
+425 MIIGT
-431 VGRYF
+431 TLGRYL
-436 PEINGNH
+436 PEVGGNKL
-443 MDMFY
+443 DMFY
-448 FAAIVAVVMAW
+448 FASIVAVLMAW
-459 VNILPN
+459 INVLPN

-522 TTISTEIITNNAAAA
+522 TTIFTEIITNNAAAA
-537 LVFPIAYSAATQM
+537 LVFPIAYSAANQM
-550 HVDPKPFFI
+550 GVDPKPFFI

-569 STPIGYQTNLIVQ
+569 ATPIGYQTNLLVQ
-582 GLGNYKFADYVKVG
+582 GLGNYKFSDYTKTG
-596 LPLNIIAF
+596 LPLNIMAF
-604 VISIILIPRI
+604 IISIIIIPMI

>member
-1 MNLTNK
+1 M
-7 LTFVGKSES
+7 S
-16 MTFEGYFVIAV
+16 FEGYFVIGV
-27 IVIMIIALVNDWMRP
+27 ILLMIVALVNDWMRP
-42 GLLLFSA
+42 GMLLFSA
-49 LVVLMAAGVVNTEES
+49 MVVLMATGVINTEES
-64 LAGFSNKGM
+64 VAGFSNKGM

-94 VARAFLP
+94 LARAFLP
-101 RRRGKMPITLTKI
+101 KRRGRMPITLTKI

-119 FISAFLNNTPVVIIF
+119 ALSAFLNNTPVVIIF

-182 ENGFK
+182 ENGMP
-187 GLYMFELGKVGIW
+187 GLHMFELGKVGIW
-200 IALAGFIY
+200 IALTGFIY
-208 LAFIGHRILPGKK
+208 LAFIGHKILPGKK
-221 NNNRRNILDYKEYFL
+221 NNSNLNRQDYKEYFL
-236 DATLPANSSLVGEE
+236 DANLPANSSLVGEE
-250 ITNGRSH
+250 ISNGRSH
-257 QLKNIIVHSIER
+257 QLKDIIVRSIER
-269 HGEII
+269 NGEVIDTQKGKFTLEQNDTLVISVKGEII
-274 DSRKGKYKIQQDDKL
+274 ERLI
-289 VIAVKP
+289 
-295 DVLEN
+295 N
-300 LVPQRKLEFK
+300 QRKFEFK
-310 ALKGFGKFYKSTEIK
+310 ALKGFGNFYKSTDIK

-335 PGINQTVDEF
+335 PGINQTIDEF

-364 ISTNVGSFR
+364 ISTNVGSVR
-373 MKAGDS
+373 MKDGDS
-379 IVLLTNE
+379 LVLLTNE
-386 YFIKNWGESTS
+386 NFIKNWGESKI

-411 YKGQRLIAILLVLI
+411 YKGQRLFALLLVLL
-425 MIIGAT
+425 MIIGT
-431 VGRYF
+431 TLGRYL
-436 PEINGNH
+436 PEVGGNQL
-443 MDMFY
+443 DMFY
-448 FAAIVAVVMAW
+448 FASIVAILMAW
-459 VNILPN
+459 INVLPN
-465 RKYTKAIS
+465 RKYTRAIS

-498 IAMTAINFSK
+498 IATTAINFSK

-522 TTISTEIITNNAAAA
+522 TTIFTEIITNNAAAA
-537 LVFPIAYSAATQM
+537 LVFPIAYSAANQLG
-550 HVDPKPFFI
+550 VDPKPFFI

-569 STPIGYQTNLIVQ
+569 ATPIGYQTNLLVQ
-582 GLGNYKFADYVKVG
+582 GLGNYKFSDYTKTG
-596 LPLNIIAF
+596 LPLNILAF
-604 VISIILIPRI
+604 IISIIAIPMI